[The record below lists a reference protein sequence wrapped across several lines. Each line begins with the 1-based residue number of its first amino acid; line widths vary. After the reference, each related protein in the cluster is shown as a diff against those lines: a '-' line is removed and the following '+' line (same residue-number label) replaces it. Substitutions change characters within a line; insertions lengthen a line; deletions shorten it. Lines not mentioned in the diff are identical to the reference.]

1 MQRRM
6 QFGIRAQA
14 KILVG
19 MILNKLG
26 LGNCRNAALR
36 LAMGEYVK
44 PLIIPMGKEDCIA
57 PLFSSP

>member
-26 LGNCRNAALR
+26 LGNCRNAEPHQAI
-36 LAMGEYVK
+36 G
-44 PLIIPMGKEDCIA
+44 
-57 PLFSSP
+57 